1 MDLLSYRTLGA
12 EAPLSRRMPE
22 RVLHSGTATSCGA
35 LWMISSIR

>member
-22 RVLHSGTATSCGA
+22 RVLPPKGLT
-35 LWMISSIR
+35 I